1 VAELAV
7 TRNADGSITTSVVRE
22 GSVGSQVGSA
32 DTFAKMFDVHPRTM
46 AAALASRDLGAER
59 IDGPGK
65 TYRLSGDVVA
75 RGLLPS
81 GHLRPVP
88 EEDV

>member
-1 VAELAV
+1 MAELAIYP
-7 TRNADGSITTSVVRE
+7 DGSTRVVRD
-22 GSVGSQVGSA
+22 GAVGEQVGSA
-32 DTFAKMFDVHPRTM
+32 DTFAKMFDVPPRTM

-65 TYRLSGDVVA
+65 TYRLSGDVVR

-81 GHLRPVP
+81 GHIRPVP